1 MKKILSIAII
11 LLIIINAIYSSYAF
25 ETGNVEVK
33 LLKWCEN
40 YFTYKGQTVYVPYVA
55 YTNNG
60 KTLPAYCMNP
70 NVPGVGSE
78 GLNSYNV
85 TVNGKI
91 TNEEVWKVLIN
102 TYPYRSL
109 ADLGVES
116 EEEIFYATKIA
127 VYTVLENR
135 NIEDYKPVDSDAAR
149 RVYKAYLKL
158 LELAKNS
165 EEILINN
172 DRLSISAEGDWKVEG
187 EYLSKIYKLNSVIKN
202 GKFNLELQGNL
213 PEGSKI
219 VDELNNDKSEFYLNE
234 KFKIVIPLDK
244 IDTIYKFS
252 FKVTSTLKTYPIFFG
267 KAIIDS
273 KQDYALIGETNET
286 LNCSFS
292 DETIKNTT
300 KIRIIKKEYGSEKR
314 LAGVKFNLLDSNQ
327 NIIYENLISDDA
339 GEIEIEKLLPG
350 KYLIQE
356 KETLE
361 GYNLYTDLIEVNIS
375 LNEEVDVIVNNT
387 IKSVTEVLKEEELIE
402 VLENKTETIYK
413 SNVVETQKLN
423 NISKLPVTGY

>member
-1 MKKILSIAII
+1 
-11 LLIIINAIYSSYAF
+11 
-25 ETGNVEVK
+25 
-33 LLKWCEN
+33 
-40 YFTYKGQTVYVPYVA
+40 
-55 YTNNG
+55 
-60 KTLPAYCMNP
+60 MNP

-202 GKFNLELQGNL
+202 EKFNLELQGNL

-267 KAIIDS
+267 KAIIDG